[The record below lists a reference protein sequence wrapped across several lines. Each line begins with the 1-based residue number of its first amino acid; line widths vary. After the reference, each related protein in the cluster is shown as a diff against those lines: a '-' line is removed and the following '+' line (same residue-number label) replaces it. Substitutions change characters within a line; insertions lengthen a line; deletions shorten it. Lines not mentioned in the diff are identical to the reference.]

1 MVETYHVAFVIF
13 GLAIFAAVVLPRLL
27 MHRPMSLPIIYVG
40 AGFLIFA
47 IPHGVAPPN
56 MVENSV
62 VVEHLTELVVIVA
75 LMGAGL
81 KIDRPFSWR
90 GWGTAWRLLGITM
103 PLTIGAAVLLGWW
116 VLGLHIATAVLLGAI
131 IAPTDPVLAS
141 DIEAGPPLS
150 EVEEE
155 PDVQQEH
162 SVRFALTSEAGLNDG
177 LAFPFTN
184 LAIALAAA
192 SAPAA
197 LTWVGDWVLFD
208 VFYKIVVGVIAGVVL
223 GYAGGLVIFRL
234 PASSKVSEA
243 LAGAE
248 ALSGTLFIYGATEIV
263 GGYGFLAVFVGA
275 LVVRKFEWEH
285 DYYRTLDEF
294 AVMVERLLMAVV
306 LVLFGGALA
315 GGLLAPL
322 TLTEVGIGLALLLVV
337 RPLAGMIGLLGS
349 GLSWPS
355 RAVVASFGIRGIGSF
370 YYLSHALNEASF
382 AELELVIAAER
393 LWALLG
399 FVVLASVV
407 LHGITASPVMDP
419 FEQWE
424 ERTRPVREARA
435 DGVGDG
441 SADGGG
447 GDDGSQ

>member
-1 MVETYHVAFVIF
+1 M
-13 GLAIFAAVVLPRLL
+13 
-27 MHRPMSLPIIYVG
+27 
-40 AGFLIFA
+40 
-47 IPHGVAPPN
+47 
-56 MVENSV
+56 
-62 VVEHLTELVVIVA
+62 
-75 LMGAGL
+75 
-81 KIDRPFSWR
+81 
-90 GWGTAWRLLGITM
+90 
-103 PLTIGAAVLLGWW
+103 
-116 VLGLHIATAVLLGAI
+116 
-131 IAPTDPVLAS
+131 
-141 DIEAGPPLS
+141 
-150 EVEEE
+150 
-155 PDVQQEH
+155 
-162 SVRFALTSEAGLNDG
+162 
-177 LAFPFTN
+177 
-184 LAIALAAA
+184 
-192 SAPAA
+192 
-197 LTWVGDWVLFD
+197 
-208 VFYKIVVGVIAGVVL
+208 FYKIVVGVIAGVVL

-355 RAVVASFGIRGIGSF
+355 RAVVASFGTRGIGSF

-407 LHGITASPVMDP
+407 LHGITASPVMDA